1 MLLHCVAYNKSYV
14 VGMTDFLLSALPGI
28 TVGDIGNKFGFSAN
42 DNGFLKLDN
51 VRIPRENMLMR
62 YSQVM

>member
-1 MLLHCVAYNKSYV
+1 
-14 VGMTDFLLSALPGI
+14 MTDFLLSTVPGI
-28 TVGDIGNKFGFSAN
+28 TVGDIGNKFGFGAN

-62 YSQVM
+62 HSQVM

>member
-1 MLLHCVAYNKSYV
+1 MLLHRVAHNRSYI
-14 VGMTDFLLSALPGI
+14 VGMTDFLLSTVPGI
-28 TVGDIGNKFGFSAN
+28 TVGDIGNKFGFGAN

-62 YSQVM
+62 HSQVM